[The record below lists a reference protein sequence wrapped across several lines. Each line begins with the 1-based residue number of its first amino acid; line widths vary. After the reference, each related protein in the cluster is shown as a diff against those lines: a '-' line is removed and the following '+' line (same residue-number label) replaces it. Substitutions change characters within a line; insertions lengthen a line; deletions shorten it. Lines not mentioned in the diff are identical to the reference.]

1 MSLNNKYVTFLF
13 SISIFVL
20 FFSYFFITSNVLP
33 HGAGPDWKSN
43 TDVTKFIYENDRLA
57 VLPDDEKDLHFTVYG
72 GTRAL
77 RPPLS
82 YIVSAVTAKALAF
95 TNLDSYVLFRK
106 GSALLCALALA
117 LTFYA
122 LSIYFNSYTIG
133 ILGSTIIG
141 LMPQFTF
148 IASYNNDDSGAIF
161 SATLMIAV
169 LVRIYRYGVS
179 NTNAILIGLAGG
191 LVVLSK
197 MTAWLLMPSVILFL
211 IIFFRSPA
219 RSLLRYI
226 AIAGLVFILA
236 GGWWFAFNTYHYG
249 IDDPLLKKIT
259 ATVIAQ
265 HKRLP
270 PGSGVG
276 FASQGIGFY
285 ELFAENYKNFLGET
299 AKATIGN
306 LDWLKL
312 KVGPLQYTVYLGI
325 FFFALFYYFFSL
337 SAYLI
342 KRYRNVTVNDEHTRP
357 LIFESLLLLMIVF
370 QITMYTWT
378 NINND
383 IQIQGKYIIP
393 VFLPILLLFFSGI
406 YRLPELSAISI
417 RKLSTSGFSVNTS
430 DLSKL
435 GIFLAGF
442 VFVVYVH
449 WEAWVNY
456 VIPFYP
462 PPAYDIRLGKFQT
475 IPLNLDLHQRADSLD
490 IRKTEQGI
498 RYLSTG
504 KDPKVIFKNDV
515 CRKISTTS
523 MLYLEFYAKDADTLQ
538 FFIDESSG
546 FSAKVSSTATYK
558 QGDNTLLLPI
568 SANQCQRLRFDPF
581 IGEGVFIL
589 KKLKIAPMT
598 IVPRRKN

>member
-1 MSLNNKYVTFLF
+1 MSLHNKYVTFLL
-13 SISIFVL
+13 SVSIFVL
-20 FFSYFFITSNVLP
+20 FFSFFFITSNILP

-82 YIVSAVTAKALAF
+82 YIVSAVAAKALAF

-133 ILGSTIIG
+133 ILGSTILG

-169 LVRIYRYGVS
+169 LVRIYRYGAS

-211 IIFFRSPA
+211 IIFFRSPV
-219 RSLLRYI
+219 RPMLRYI
-226 AIAGLVFILA
+226 AIAGVVFILA

-249 IDDPLLKKIT
+249 INDPLLKKIT
-259 ATVIAQ
+259 TTVIEQ
-265 HKRLP
+265 HRRLP

-276 FASQGIGFY
+276 FAAQGVGFY
-285 ELFAENYKNFLGET
+285 ELLAENYKNFLGET

-342 KRYRNVTVNDEHTRP
+342 KRCRNVTINDERTRQ

-393 VFLPILLLFFSGI
+393 IFLAILLLFFSGI
-406 YRLPELSAISI
+406 YRLPGLIAVSI
-417 RKLSTSGFSVNTS
+417 RKLSESGFPVNTS
-430 DLSKL
+430 NT
-435 GIFLAGF
+435 GRFGVFLASLM
-442 VFVVYVH
+442 FVVYVH
-449 WEAWVNY
+449 WDAWQNY
-456 VIPFYP
+456 VIPFYQ
-462 PPAYDIRLGKFQT
+462 PPAYDIKLGEFHS
-475 IPLNLDLHQRADSLD
+475 IPLNLDLNQRADSLD
-490 IRKTEQGI
+490 IRETNGGI
-498 RYLSTG
+498 EYISTG
-504 KDPKVIFKNDV
+504 KDPKVIFKKDI
-515 CRKISTTS
+515 CQKISTTS
-523 MLYLEFYAKDADTLQ
+523 MLFLEFYAKNAGTLQ
-538 FFIDESSG
+538 FFIDEGGG
-546 FSAKVSSTATYK
+546 FSANISSTAAYK

-568 SANQCQRLRFDPF
+568 SANKCQHLRFDPF
-581 IGEGVFIL
+581 IENGTFIL
-589 KKLKIAPMT
+589 KKFKIAPMT
-598 IVPRRKN
+598 IVPRRKK